1 VYQQR
6 VNAIYSGRGDN
17 KINREYPKEIIIS
30 LNDVSFGFKQQ
41 YSYLLYLDN
50 ILYKIRK
57 GFVLGIIGSNGAGR
71 IRTFSSESIMIIL
84 YSYILNK
91 IIIII
96 IIIFQL
102 DLIQQCLNEI
112 IMPIFPLHCKKH
124 GLE

>member
-17 KINREYPKEIIIS
+17 KINIS

-57 GFVLGIIGSNGAGR
+57 GFVLGIIGSNGAWCR
-71 IRTFSSESIMIIL
+71 
-84 YSYILNK
+84 K
-91 IIIII
+91 
-96 IIIFQL
+96 
-102 DLIQQCLNEI
+102 D
-112 IMPIFPLHCKKH
+112 
-124 GLE
+124 